1 MKFLDNFIQKQIK
14 LYINSLNANKEN
26 EEMQIKFKWH
36 GVNIELSGEDIADI
50 VKNIGGVFKNKKGDG
65 MDGKV

>member
-1 MKFLDNFIQKQIK
+1 MRFLDNFIQRQIK
-14 LYINSLNANKEN
+14 LYINSLNANKED

-50 VKNIGGVFKNKKGDG
+50 VRNISGVFKNKKGDG
-65 MDGKV
+65 KDGKI